1 MEKANIP
8 NLDVC
13 PLSRNEGNT
22 IYITEPGLYAL
33 IMRSNLPAARTFQNL
48 VYNTIKTIRQTGTYT
63 IPQAVP
69 LLEYTGTNPMNLQTE
84 NDLHYLVNTF
94 LSKNMLVD

>member
-1 MEKANIP
+1 M
-8 NLDVC
+8 NL
-13 PLSRNEGNT
+13 LLQSK
-22 IYITEPGLYAL
+22 
-33 IMRSNLPAARTFQNL
+33 LPALEQFQDW
-48 VYNTIKTIRQTGTYT
+48 VYETIKKIRQTGTYT

-94 LSKNMLVD
+94 